1 VNIVEIGG
9 SGAHAVVF
17 DVAQEC
23 ACAGILQQRGRVQAA
38 SSLRDRGRRLR
49 ACTSHAVEGLLL
61 GIVWSRLTRA
71 HGPLPSAS
79 TASRSV
85 GDCAEWVWSRPS
97 SARHPRVVGR
107 RATFDQP
114 ASIRACQRAVL
125 EPALIVGPISAT
137 GVSVRSTKLSQNLR
151 CLRRRWRG
159 RGCGSGLTCW
169 AGRHRER
176 SVAWAD
182 LHRRVAALVCGP
194 RRGVI
199 NRPARLVAIGA
210 GGLFRSGSAVGSGS
224 GRG

>member
-1 VNIVEIGG
+1 MSPSNALAQAFCSRVVASKLPRPCVTAGVD
-9 SGAHAVVF
+9 SGPAPATPSKGFH
-17 DVAQEC
+17 
-23 ACAGILQQRGRVQAA
+23 
-38 SSLRDRGRRLR
+38 
-49 ACTSHAVEGLLL
+49 LL
-61 GIVWSRLTRA
+61 GIVWSRLARA

-85 GDCAEWVWSRPS
+85 GDCAEWVSSRPRPS
-97 SARHPRVVGR
+97 SGRHPRVVGR
-107 RATFDQP
+107 RATFDHP

-137 GVSVRSTKLSQNLR
+137 GVSVRVTKLSQNLR
-151 CLRRRWRG
+151 SLRRRWRA

-169 AGRHRER
+169 AGRDRER

-210 GGLFRSGSAVGSGS
+210 GRLFRSGSAVGSGS